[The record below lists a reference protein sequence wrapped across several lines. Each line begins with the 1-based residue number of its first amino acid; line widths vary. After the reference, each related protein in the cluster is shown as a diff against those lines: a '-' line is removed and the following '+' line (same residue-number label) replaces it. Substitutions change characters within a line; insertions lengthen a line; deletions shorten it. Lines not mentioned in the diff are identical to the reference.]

1 MKKKL
6 LYPLLLM
13 MIIMVS
19 CSNNSKAQDMMNH
32 GSSNFQA
39 DLRDTINLSFKVFSA
54 MNERNANVLAS
65 FSSENV
71 TISRDSIEFEYGG
84 QQTTT
89 PYIKDIRLDNLEFRS
104 MTLKTEDSLELA
116 FAKVDNGIAVE
127 IYVQFIKVNQVWK
140 FNGLVTN

>member
-1 MKKKL
+1 MRKAL

-13 MIIMVS
+13 MIFIVS
-19 CSNNSKAQDMMNH
+19 CSNNSKAQDMN

-54 MNERNANVLAS
+54 MNERNVNVLAS

-71 TISRDSIEFEYGG
+71 TISRDGIEFEYGG

-89 PYIKDIRLDNLEFRS
+89 PYIKDVHLDNLEFRS